1 MKRMGKVIGSSL
13 FSLLLLLGLVLPM
26 QNAVSVVQPL
36 TVAANDITSHP
47 AKGEVSGNGVYGYT
61 TDYVCNGGPMQEEH
75 AVQNGWHIT
84 AKNTY
89 YAYGILWYQCWD
101 TDDGDY
107 IFTAGL
113 RYNIHV
119 QPEKHH
125 DNCRYNPRNCGLQ
138 KVCLKTVPEL
148 TPYITAVMAQHFGTY
163 IIKRCRCCSHSNNR
177 NTKYE
182 INKRQPAN
190 IKNFAERAHYHIV
203 RIKKLIHLNF
213 PP

>member
-1 MKRMGKVIGSSL
+1 MKRMGKVIGSGL

-26 QNAVSVVQPL
+26 QTAVPVLQPM

-107 IFTAGL
+107 YGWIDGNYLSFYVNNYYPASSPPPAVLQL
-113 RYNIHV
+113 RLRV
-119 QPEKHH
+119 FPLEKGKLPE
-125 DNCRYNPRNCGLQ
+125 
-138 KVCLKTVPEL
+138 TVFMAMLPVMPAIQTGHRQHSTKSKIPGTSPQR
-148 TPYITAVMAQHFGTY
+148 TPVIPMA
-163 IIKRCRCCSHSNNR
+163 
-177 NTKYE
+177 
-182 INKRQPAN
+182 
-190 IKNFAERAHYHIV
+190 
-203 RIKKLIHLNF
+203 
-213 PP
+213 